1 MVLAVVVVPV
11 VLVKMDLHQLVE
23 MVVQVYKY

>member
-1 MVLAVVVVPV
+1 MVLVVAAVPV
-11 VLVKMDLHQLVE
+11 VLVKMDLHQSVE